1 MNDPLQMSAMA
12 SMGVDGLITDR
23 PAMANE
29 VLRVRA
35 EMGPGERLLLWL
47 ATTFGL
53 SVDTEAMRDE
63 SP

>member
-1 MNDPLQMSAMA
+1 MA
-12 SMGVDGLITDR
+12 R
-23 PAMANE
+23 E

-35 EMGPGERLLLWL
+35 EMEPGERLLLWL

-53 SVDTEAMRDE
+53 SVDTEAMRDA